1 MLGALVSGV
10 DYVQAVRRRREL
22 RAELPAAMA
31 GLDVVITAGAPDEAA
46 KMDAIPRWDLFD
58 KPNFT
63 MPFNVSGYPA
73 ICVCSGFGP
82 LGLPVSL
89 QIVGKPFQEA
99 KVFQV
104 ADAFEKAT
112 DFRAMRPSMVG

>member
-1 MLGALVSGV
+1 
-10 DYVQAVRRRREL
+10 L
-22 RAELPAAMA
+22 RAELQAAMT
-31 GLDVVITAGAPDEAA
+31 GLDVVVTAGAPGEAA
-46 KMDAIPRWDLFD
+46 KMDAVSRWDLFD

-112 DFRAMRPSMVG
+112 EFRAKRPAMAG

>member
-1 MLGALVSGV
+1 MWC
-10 DYVQAVRRRREL
+10 
-22 RAELPAAMA
+22 
-31 GLDVVITAGAPDEAA
+31 ITAGAPGEAP

-63 MPFNVSGYPA
+63 MPFNVTGYPA
-73 ICVCSGFGP
+73 MCVCSGFGP
-82 LGLPVSL
+82 RGCRFHV

-99 KVFQV
+99 MVLRV

-112 DFRAMRPSMVG
+112 GFRTKRPVMVG